1 MKNIHLALLFLS
13 LLSLSICSP
22 RKKAAFLSSLRKAV
36 LAADACKDLS
46 FLPTKEN
53 VKITGRYFQKNDIT
67 WVVQSGSAVEFYV
80 TGKSAQVVIAGGNS
94 IYNDEKYRPRLGV
107 YVDDK
112 IVFDKIMDQLEV
124 TVDLIKETEEKT
136 VKAKVML
143 LSEANNGGVGVK
155 SINVNSCSDT
165 PVKPVEKKKLSI
177 EIIGDSIT
185 AGYGVEGASQY
196 ENFKTSTEN
205 FSKSYA
211 YLTAK
216 KLDADYSAVCY
227 SGHGIVSGYST
238 GDKNP
243 DALVPEV
250 YTRIS
255 KNDEYPGEWDFKN
268 NKYDVVVINLGT
280 NDINYV
286 SKEPATR
293 NEEFIQEYVNFLTLV
308 REKNPDSYII
318 CTVGIMGGGD
328 EIYPL
333 IEKAVQMVGDEKIS
347 SYKSQVQNMNDGL
360 GSDWHPSAVTQTYN
374 SYVLSDKICNAIGIE
389 SDQVGLDVAANS
401 VYDVYQNKDNGANM
415 AFFVGYD
422 KSFWI
427 NTVTGGKEITDIEAK
442 CSGINLKKGGVYILE
457 FEYNSPKAVEI
468 PVMLRSGDKV
478 YFKDSI
484 KTKSDKVKYTKE
496 ITIDENVENSEIV
509 YQLGTLD
516 SFQFTLTNI
525 KLTKI
530 K

>member
-22 RKKAAFLSSLRKAV
+22 RKKVAFLSSLRKAV

-308 REKNPDSYII
+308 REK
-318 CTVGIMGGGD
+318 
-328 EIYPL
+328 
-333 IEKAVQMVGDEKIS
+333 
-347 SYKSQVQNMNDGL
+347 KS
-360 GSDWHPSAVTQTYN
+360 
-374 SYVLSDKICNAIGIE
+374 
-389 SDQVGLDVAANS
+389 
-401 VYDVYQNKDNGANM
+401 
-415 AFFVGYD
+415 
-422 KSFWI
+422 
-427 NTVTGGKEITDIEAK
+427 
-442 CSGINLKKGGVYILE
+442 
-457 FEYNSPKAVEI
+457 
-468 PVMLRSGDKV
+468 
-478 YFKDSI
+478 
-484 KTKSDKVKYTKE
+484 
-496 ITIDENVENSEIV
+496 
-509 YQLGTLD
+509 
-516 SFQFTLTNI
+516 
-525 KLTKI
+525 
-530 K
+530 